1 MVFSSGAN
9 TASAGGK
16 TSGSFMDTRT
26 AVVYSAFGFCAFLV
40 HHYVAEWEL
49 SAILTMS
56 VMAQCLSFA
65 LLGLQI
71 SAKRSMRGV
80 SMQTLLL
87 DVMSLCCRLSST
99 MVKQGYLPVDA
110 TGDYVYQAAD
120 ICSLLLVLYL
130 LHLGWGEF
138 SRTYQAEADDFSV
151 AKLAIGALLLACICH
166 ADMNH
171 SWAFDVLWTT
181 SVYIDAV
188 AAMPQLWMIA
198 KSGGAVEALT
208 SHHIATLIVSRLFAG
223 AFWFI
228 ARNDLAFTPYIEG
241 WNHAAWGILG
251 AYAVHLIVG
260 ADFAYYY
267 IKAVLTQ
274 GLANM
279 GTLVCE
285 EV

>member
-1 MVFSSGAN
+1 
-9 TASAGGK
+9 
-16 TSGSFMDTRT
+16 
-26 AVVYSAFGFCAFLV
+26 L
-40 HHYVAEWEL
+40 
-49 SAILTMS
+49 
-56 VMAQCLSFA
+56 
-65 LLGLQI
+65 
-71 SAKRSMRGV
+71 
-80 SMQTLLL
+80 
-87 DVMSLCCRLSST
+87 
-99 MVKQGYLPVDA
+99 
-110 TGDYVYQAAD
+110 
-120 ICSLLLVLYL
+120 
-130 LHLGWGEF
+130 
-138 SRTYQAEADDFSV
+138 SRTYQAEADDFGV
-151 AKLAIGALLLACICH
+151 AKLALGALFLACICH

-171 SWAFDVLWTT
+171 SWVFDVLWTT

-223 AFWFI
+223 TFWYI
-228 ARNDLAFTPYIEG
+228 ARNDLAFTPIVEG
-241 WNHAAWGILG
+241 WNHASWGILG

-267 IKAVLTQ
+267 VKAVLTQ